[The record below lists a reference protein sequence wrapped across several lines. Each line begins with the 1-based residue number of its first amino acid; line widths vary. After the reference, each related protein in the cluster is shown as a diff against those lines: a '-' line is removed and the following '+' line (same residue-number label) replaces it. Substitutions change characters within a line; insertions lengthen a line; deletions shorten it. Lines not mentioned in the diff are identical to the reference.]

1 MDFSFTPE
9 QEKLRVD
16 IGKFLENNLTS
27 EYKNV
32 LYDVAGVGVSKEFTK
47 MLAKN
52 GWIGM
57 QWPENYGG
65 AGMGIME
72 YVIYREEMVMRGA
85 PIGYHL
91 TAENQMAPS
100 IIINGTDEQKQRII
114 PSIAKGEMSIC
125 IGYSEPNTGSDL
137 ASLQTRAEEDGD
149 DFIINGV
156 KTWNSGA
163 IHSELIWLA
172 ARTNHDVPKHK
183 GITVFLVELDSPG
196 VTIDPIQN
204 MARIGGFSN
213 ITFDNVRVPKSNI
226 VGELD
231 QGWYVVAQ
239 NLDFE
244 RSGIERVASNYSIIH
259 DFLEY
264 IKTNNN
270 NTKNN
275 INNSLVR
282 NRIADMFIEVEVGR
296 YLAYNIA
303 WMQSKGLVPNKEA
316 SISKVFGAETTKRN
330 SQAMLEILG
339 MYGGVNYTSNYSPI
353 QGRVLRSWFGGISS
367 TIAAGTS
374 EIQRN
379 IIAMRGLG
387 LPRT

>member
-16 IGKFLENNLTS
+16 IGQFLENNLTS

-100 IIINGTDEQKQRII
+100 IIINGTDEQKKRII

-137 ASLQTRAEEDGD
+137 ASLQTRADADGD

-163 IHSELIWLA
+163 IHSELI
-172 ARTNHDVPKHK
+172 
-183 GITVFLVELDSPG
+183 
-196 VTIDPIQN
+196 
-204 MARIGGFSN
+204 
-213 ITFDNVRVPKSNI
+213 
-226 VGELD
+226 
-231 QGWYVVAQ
+231 
-239 NLDFE
+239 
-244 RSGIERVASNYSIIH
+244 
-259 DFLEY
+259 
-264 IKTNNN
+264 
-270 NTKNN
+270 
-275 INNSLVR
+275 
-282 NRIADMFIEVEVGR
+282 
-296 YLAYNIA
+296 
-303 WMQSKGLVPNKEA
+303 
-316 SISKVFGAETTKRN
+316 
-330 SQAMLEILG
+330 
-339 MYGGVNYTSNYSPI
+339 
-353 QGRVLRSWFGGISS
+353 
-367 TIAAGTS
+367 
-374 EIQRN
+374 
-379 IIAMRGLG
+379 
-387 LPRT
+387 